1 MKYKYQ
7 AKTREGE
14 LQVGFVEA
22 GTKDS
27 AGSILSSHGLFIL
40 TLEDAETVR
49 WYDRLSSYFSS
60 VRKKDFVIFSRQLAL
75 LLNARLPLGDA
86 LRNLSHQTQNQTLKE
101 AIILVSE
108 DINSGLSFSQALE
121 RQSGVFSNFFI
132 SLVRASE
139 VTGNLAEAS
148 SFLADYYEKELIIT
162 SKVKSAMM
170 YPMIVIFLF
179 FGVSVLLIS
188 VVFPQIGPVFAQA
201 KVELPLFTRILLGSG
216 EFLSRWWLALLISI
230 IIIIATILDYA
241 RTSEGE
247 AVFDELKIRLPIVGK
262 VYLPLMVTRISNNAA
277 ILLHG
282 GVPMAQTLEIVSQ
295 TVDNAVYEELLR
307 DISNNVRQGEPL
319 SKAMSK
325 HPDYF
330 PTLVPQMLA
339 VGEVTGQVDEIFT
352 RVAALY
358 GRELDDTISN
368 MTELIQP
375 VLMVGLG
382 LLTGL
387 LFGSILIPLYRL
399 VSTFQ

>member
-14 LQVGFVEA
+14 LQVGFIEA

-27 AGSILSSHGLFIL
+27 AASILAGHGLFIL
-40 TLEDAETVR
+40 TLEAAETVH
-49 WYDRLSSYFSS
+49 WYDRLSSYFSA

-86 LRNLSHQTQNQTLKE
+86 LRNLAQQTQNQTLKE
-101 AIILVSE
+101 SIILVSE

-121 RQSGVFSNFFI
+121 RQSGVFSDFFV

-139 VTGNLAEAS
+139 VTGNLAEAA

-162 SKVKSAMM
+162 SKVKSALM
-170 YPMIVIFLF
+170 YPVIVIFLF
-179 FGVSVLLIS
+179 VGVSILLIT

-201 KVELPLFTRILLGSG
+201 QVELPLFTRILLGSG
-216 EFLSRWWLALLISI
+216 EFLSRWWLAMLVSLLV
-230 IIIIATILDYA
+230 IIATILDYA
-241 RTSEGE
+241 RTTEGE

-262 VYLPLMVTRISNNAA
+262 VHLPLMLTRISNNAS

-295 TVDNAVYEELLR
+295 TVDNAIYEELLR
-307 DISNNVRQGEPL
+307 DISNDVRQGETL

-339 VGEVTGQVDEIFT
+339 VGEITGQVDEIFT
-352 RVAALY
+352 RVATLY
-358 GRELDDTISN
+358 GRELDDTINN

-375 VLMVGLG
+375 VMMVGLG

-387 LFGSILIPLYRL
+387 LFGSILIPLYKL

>member
-27 AGSILSSHGLFIL
+27 AASILASHNLFIL
-40 TLEDAETVR
+40 TLEEAERVR
-49 WYDRLSSYFSS
+49 WYDRLASYFSA

-86 LRNLSHQTQNQTLKE
+86 LRNLAEQTQNPALKE
-101 AIILVSE
+101 AILLVSE

-121 RQSGVFSNFFI
+121 RQGGVFSEFFI

-139 VTGNLAEAS
+139 VTGNLAEAAT
-148 SFLADYYEKELIIT
+148 FLADYYEKELVI
-162 SKVKSAMM
+162 SNKVKSALM
-170 YPMIVIFLF
+170 YPVLVIFLF
-179 FGVSVLLIS
+179 VGVCALLIT

-201 KVELPLFTRILLGSG
+201 KVELPFFTRVLLGSG
-216 EFLSRWWLALLISI
+216 EFLGRWWLALLIAI
-230 IIIIATILDYA
+230 VIMVATVLDYA
-241 RTSEGE
+241 RTKEGE
-247 AVFDELKIRLPIVGK
+247 AVFDELKIRMPIIGK
-262 VYLPLMVTRISNNAA
+262 IYMPLMITRISNNAA

-282 GVPMAQTLEIVSQ
+282 GVPVAQTLEIVSQ
-295 TVDNAVYEELLR
+295 TVDNAVYEEVLR
-307 DISNNVRQGEPL
+307 DISNGVRQGETL
-319 SKAMSK
+319 SKAMGR

-330 PTLVPQMLA
+330 PTLVPQMIA
-339 VGEVTGQVDEIFT
+339 VGEITGQVDEIFT
-352 RVAALY
+352 RVATLY
-358 GRELDDTISN
+358 GRELDDTITN

-387 LFGSILIPLYRL
+387 LFSSILIPLYRL

>member
-14 LQVGFVEA
+14 LQVGFIEA

-27 AGSILSSHGLFIL
+27 AASILASHNLFIL
-40 TLEDAETVR
+40 TLEAAESIH
-49 WYDRLSSYFSS
+49 WYDRLASYFSL
-60 VRKKDFVIFSRQLAL
+60 VRRKDFVIFSRQLAL

-86 LRNLSHQTQNQTLKE
+86 LRNLVQQTQNTTLKE
-101 AIILVSE
+101 AVTLVAE

-121 RQSGVFSNFFI
+121 RQSSVFSEFFI
-132 SLVRASE
+132 SLIRASE
-139 VTGNLAEAS
+139 VTGNLAEAAA
-148 SFLADYYEKELIIT
+148 FLADYYEKELVIT
-162 SKVKSAMM
+162 SKVKSALM
-170 YPMIVIFLF
+170 YPIIVVFLF
-179 FGVSVLLIS
+179 IGVSVLLIT
-188 VVFPQIGPVFAQA
+188 VVFPQIGPIFAQA
-201 KVELPLFTRILLGSG
+201 KVDLPLFTRILLSSG
-216 EFLSRWWLALLISI
+216 DFLSRWWLALIISLVVI
-230 IIIIATILDYA
+230 MATILDYA
-241 RTSEGE
+241 RTKEGE

-262 VYLPLMVTRISNNAA
+262 IYTPLVITRISNNAA

-282 GVPMAQTLEIVSQ
+282 GVPVAQTLEIVSQ

-307 DISNNVRQGEPL
+307 DISNAVRQGDTI
-319 SKAMSK
+319 SKAMARQ
-325 HPDYF
+325 PDYF

-339 VGEVTGQVDEIFT
+339 VGEITGQVDEIFT
-352 RVAALY
+352 RIATLY
-358 GRELDDTISN
+358 GRELDDTINN

-387 LFGSILIPLYRL
+387 LFGSILIPLYKL

>member
-1 MKYKYQ
+1 MKFKYQ

-14 LQVGFVEA
+14 LQVGYVEA

-27 AGSILSSHGLFIL
+27 AASILSSHELFLL
-40 TLEDAETVR
+40 TLEEAEHVR
-49 WYDRLSSYFSS
+49 WYDRLSSYFNS

-86 LRNLSHQTQNQTLKE
+86 LRNLAEQTQNPTLKE
-101 AIILVSE
+101 AVILVSE

-121 RQSGVFSNFFI
+121 RQGGVFSEFFV

-139 VTGNLAEAS
+139 VTGNLAEAA
-148 SFLADYYEKELIIT
+148 SFLADYYEKESIIS
-162 SKVKSAMM
+162 SKVKAALM
-170 YPMIVIFLF
+170 YPIIVILLF
-179 FGVSVLLIS
+179 VGVSVLLIT
-188 VVFPQIGPVFAQA
+188 VVFPQIGPIFAQA
-201 KVELPLFTRILLGSG
+201 KVELPLFTKILLNSG
-216 EFLSRWWLALLISI
+216 DFLSRWWLVLVICLTVIV
-230 IIIIATILDYA
+230 ATILDYA
-241 RTSEGE
+241 RTTEGRG
-247 AVFDELKIRLPIVGK
+247 VFDELKIRLPIVGK
-262 VYLPLMVTRISNNAA
+262 VYMPLMITRISNNAA

-307 DISNNVRQGEPL
+307 DISNGVRQGEPL
-319 SKAMSK
+319 SKAISQ

-330 PTLVPQMLA
+330 PTLISQMLA

-352 RVAALY
+352 RVATLY
-358 GRELDDTISN
+358 GRELDDTINN

-387 LFGSILIPLYRL
+387 LFGSILIPLYKL